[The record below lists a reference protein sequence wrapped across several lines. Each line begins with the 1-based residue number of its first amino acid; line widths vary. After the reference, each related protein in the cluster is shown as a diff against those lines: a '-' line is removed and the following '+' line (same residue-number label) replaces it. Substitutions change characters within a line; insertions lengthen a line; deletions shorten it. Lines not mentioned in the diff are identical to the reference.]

1 VAQFQAQSSG
11 ALVCRDREHFRT
23 LMHTPPRQ
31 DVVESRQQSRIF
43 IPTGRH
49 EGAGSHDALPT
60 RCLLISI
67 ALGAQ
72 FARSNCM
79 DCRASR
85 PSPYARAMPASA
97 KRAYG
102 RGDSGGQCER
112 GE

>member
-1 VAQFQAQSSG
+1 
-11 ALVCRDREHFRT
+11 
-23 LMHTPPRQ
+23 MHTPPRQ

-43 IPTGRH
+43 IRTDRH

-72 FARSNCM
+72 FALSNCM

-102 RGDSGGQCER
+102 PAQVVAIPEGSVNVANDGSVSGRRSIRLVEGR
-112 GE
+112 R